1 MNRSV
6 KRIIS
11 LLMSAVMAVLMI
23 PVITGNDALAATS
36 AYTGD
41 PKPYT
46 ITKTY
51 NDGWYIEP
59 DAPGKY
65 PAVIFVHGSGGPNPI
80 KNNIVK
86 CMNRWISLGYIE
98 PMVVFIPNIRQIKD
112 EQWGIPDFGEF
123 NSDGH
128 CKTLA
133 DKIMSGKISSKV
145 DTKARLSICGYS
157 MGGSVAL
164 HAGVI
169 NPETFVNVG
178 AFSPSW
184 CFYAADQGYIKDQK
198 QIIFSTEP
206 DAHLFIGYGKGEPS
220 EFRSNADRYSDI
232 IKANKTNNTELFK
245 MYTVPADAGEHSWV
259 VFKREFFSFL
269 YFLRYDII
277 PSDAVVEHACGKGE
291 APLVNKWKKKD
302 GKWYYYGPDGKKVTG
317 LYEIG
322 KKLYYFDSKGVMKT
336 GRKKAGKYY
345 YYFCSDGYAVKG
357 WKKISGKW
365 YYFAKSNYHM
375 VKGVK
380 KLGGKIYLFADN
392 GVMKT
397 KGWQQDSAGNWYYI
411 RSGGDAVT
419 SSWKTIGN
427 KKYYFGADGIMY
439 AGVTAKIGGK
449 TYKFSKS
456 GALVR

>member
-1 MNRSV
+1 MNKTVMRM
-6 KRIIS
+6 IS
-11 LLMSAVMAVLMI
+11 LLLASVMAVLMI
-23 PVITGNDALAATS
+23 PVILGNDVMAATTS
-36 AYTGD
+36 AYTCD
-41 PKPYT
+41 PIPYT
-46 ITKTY
+46 ITETY

-65 PAVIFVHGSGGPNPI
+65 PAVIFVHGSGGPDPI
-80 KNNIVK
+80 RNNIVK
-86 CMNRWISLGYIE
+86 CMNKWISLGYIE

-112 EQWGIPDFGEF
+112 VQWGIPDFGEF

-128 CKTLA
+128 CKALA
-133 DKIMSGKISSKV
+133 DQIMSGKISSKV
-145 DTKARLSICGYS
+145 DTKARLSISGYS

-169 NPETFVNVG
+169 DPETFVNVG

-184 CFYAADQGYIKDQK
+184 CFYAADQGYIKEQGK
-198 QIIFSTEP
+198 IVFSTEP
-206 DAHLFIGYGKGEPS
+206 DAHLFLGYGAGEPS
-220 EFRSNADRYSDI
+220 DFKSNADRYRDI
-232 IKANKTNNTELFK
+232 VKANKKNNTDLFK
-245 MYTVPADAGEHSWV
+245 CYTVPADCGGHQWA
-259 VFKREFFSFL
+259 VFKREFFCFL
-269 YFLRYDII
+269 YFLRYDIL

-317 LYEIG
+317 LYEI
-322 KKLYYFDSKGVMKT
+322 KNKLYLFDSKGVMKT

-345 YYFCSDGYAVKG
+345 YYFCADGYAIKG

-380 KLGGKIYLFADN
+380 KLGGKIYLFYSD

-397 KGWQQDSAGNWYYI
+397 KGWRKDSQGNWYYI
-411 RSGGDAVT
+411 NAGGDATVGT
-419 SSWKTIGN
+419 TRW
-427 KKYYFGADGIMY
+427 
-439 AGVTAKIGGK
+439 IGGK
-449 TYKFSKS
+449 KYKFNKY
-456 GALVR
+456 GICTNRK